1 MENLIIS
8 VHAILPMFL
17 VMALGYGARCLGWI
31 RREEILNINRIAFRI
46 FLPCLLFY
54 NVYCS
59 DLSGSFDPL
68 LIAYAVGGVLRRS
81 RWRSATRCSRRSC
94 RSAAA

>member
-31 RREEILNINRIAFRI
+31 RREEILNINKIAFRI

-68 LIAYAVGGVLRRS
+68 LIAYAVGGVLLS
-81 RWRSATRCSRRSC
+81 FAL
-94 RSAAA
+94 ALG

>member
-31 RREEILNINRIAFRI
+31 RREEILNINRIA
-46 FLPCLLFY
+46 LPH
-54 NVYCS
+54 
-59 DLSGSFDPL
+59 LS
-68 LIAYAVGGVLRRS
+68 AVPAIL
-81 RWRSATRCSRRSC
+81 
-94 RSAAA
+94 

>member
-31 RREEILNINRIAFRI
+31 RREENLEHQQDR
-46 FLPCLLFY
+46 
-54 NVYCS
+54 
-59 DLSGSFDPL
+59 LSASFCRACCFIMYTAPICPAR
-68 LIAYAVGGVLRRS
+68 LI
-81 RWRSATRCSRRSC
+81 RC
-94 RSAAA
+94 

>member
-31 RREEILNINRIAFRI
+31 RREEILNINKIAFRI

-54 NVYCS
+54 NCLLYTS
-59 DLSGSFDPL
+59 D
-68 LIAYAVGGVLRRS
+68 
-81 RWRSATRCSRRSC
+81 
-94 RSAAA
+94 AADE

>member
-31 RREEILNINRIAFRI
+31 HREEISNINKIAFRI

-68 LIAYAVGGVLRRS
+68 LIAYAVGG
-81 RWRSATRCSRRSC
+81 
-94 RSAAA
+94 